1 MFFFEAG
8 LTMRLALTTPI
19 NKKILDAVDIS
30 AGVSPPA
37 GGLKLMQPRT
47 SGQRAESLQGATA
60 GASREQGTRTSIK
73 RLGRGHDGVLGVNS

>member
-19 NKKILDAVDIS
+19 NKKFLDAVDIS

-37 GGLKLMQPRT
+37 G
-47 SGQRAESLQGATA
+47 A
-60 GASREQGTRTSIK
+60 
-73 RLGRGHDGVLGVNS
+73 